1 MCDYLDTIKNMMDN
15 VCNCLDVINTLDND
29 FCHDCDIF
37 EDYDDDGHECEY
49 NKIGWKRFNKLQE
62 EAENLREELEFMQLT
77 EGE

>member
-1 MCDYLDTIKNMMDN
+1 MCNYLDTIKNMMDN

-29 FCHDCDIF
+29 FCHDCDIY

-49 NKIGWKRFNKLQE
+49 NKIGWERFNKLQE
-62 EAENLREELEFMQLT
+62 EAEKIREELETMEIT